1 MVISL
6 IRCQKGLIQENH
18 QMSAPIL
25 PKSCSLIAL
34 FQRQHMFFNFENK
47 VWQWRIGG
55 WGTLG
60 TVLLWTNVRK
70 SLACGPSLENVM
82 FLHTQDSFFLANPL
96 FLPSIAFD
104 LPLPNFWITIS
115 AISITIDRGLIS

>member
-1 MVISL
+1 
-6 IRCQKGLIQENH
+6 
-18 QMSAPIL
+18 
-25 PKSCSLIAL
+25 
-34 FQRQHMFFNFENK
+34 MFFNFENK

-60 TVLLWTNVRK
+60 TVLHIFSLFKFKFKDTSGFQNISALWTK
-70 SLACGPSLENVM
+70 CSQKFSLRSELGKCHVSTHIRRL
-82 FLHTQDSFFLANPL
+82 FFLAITL